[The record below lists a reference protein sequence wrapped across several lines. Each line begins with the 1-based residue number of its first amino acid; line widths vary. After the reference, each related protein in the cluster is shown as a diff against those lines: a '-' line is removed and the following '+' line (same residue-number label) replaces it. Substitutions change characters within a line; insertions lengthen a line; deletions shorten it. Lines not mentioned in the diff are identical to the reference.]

1 MAPETTYTDI
11 FRYICECNTIL
22 GVLSFV
28 LIQQG
33 DELKNQGIKAFMK
46 SLVNDLPKEFF
57 KFVFKIFLNE
67 FQKNTPPKAVFLVS
81 NLLILAC
88 IPCRFMGDVD
98 TEEALLIFAVP
109 GSWFLLMF
117 FAG

>member
-46 SLVNDLPKEFF
+46 SLVNDMPKEFF
-57 KFVFKIFLNE
+57 KFVLKFFLKMNFRKIHH
-67 FQKNTPPKAVFLVS
+67 QKLYFWYR
-81 NLLILAC
+81 IY
-88 IPCRFMGDVD
+88 
-98 TEEALLIFAVP
+98 
-109 GSWFLLMF
+109 
-117 FAG
+117 